1 MEVGGEGEKK
11 ERKGATSVDALPRH
25 ATAGVFNIEFL
36 GHAQQRAGLEK
47 RKDLREAVGG
57 NGNPKDTIVKTRW
70 HCQRKP
76 VAGCSSVRRH
86 EVPRQRRVVAVAAAR
101 AKHIVA
107 DLRRNV
113 QAAHSRNHR
122 AHEPAAHG

>member
-25 ATAGVFNIEFL
+25 AAARFLDVKFL

-47 RKDLREAVGG
+47 RKNLREAFVGS
-57 NGNPKDTIVKTRW
+57 GNPKDAVKEARR
-70 HCQRKP
+70 HLQRKP
-76 VAGCSSVRRH
+76 VAGCSSIRYQ
-86 EVPRQRRVVAVAAAR
+86 VPSQRGVVAVAAAR
-101 AKHIVA
+101 AKHIVT